1 MVFCY
6 TLRRRDAAISVTI
19 SAIPCYSGRV
29 TPRHIVLAAAAVA
42 VLGMGVYLFLEVR
55 SGSAAAPVP
64 APVQA
69 QAKTPEPS
77 TRATSPTPATA
88 PTAQV
93 KHVDPAAPAPAPA
106 PSIEAPHDEPGAAG
120 EGDKANPKVDAIMD
134 QANKAYDRQ
143 DYDEAKAI
151 AGKVL
156 VKMPNNVRMLRIMVS
171 SSCIDGDVAVAQ
183 KYFPSMPKF
192 DREQMKVRCDR
203 FGVTLTDPP
212 Q

>member
-1 MVFCY
+1 LLHPRHARC
-6 TLRRRDAAISVTI
+6 RDIVTI
-19 SAIPCYSGRV
+19 SAIPCYSGCV
-29 TPRHIVLAAAAVA
+29 TPRHIVLAAAAIA

-64 APVQA
+64 VPSSPPVQA
-69 QAKTPEPS
+69 QAKTPEPT
-77 TRATSPTPATA
+77 TRATSPTPAGA
-88 PTAQV
+88 PQV
-93 KHVDPAAPAPAPA
+93 KRIDPATPTPGVTV
-106 PSIEAPHDEPGAAG
+106 EAHDEPAAAG
-120 EGDKANPKVDAIMD
+120 SDDKANPKLDAIMD

-156 VKMPNNVRMLRIMVS
+156 TKLPTNIRMLRIMVS

-183 KYFPSMPKF
+183 KYLPSLPKF
-192 DREQMKVRCDR
+192 DRDQLKVRCDR
-203 FGVTLTDPP
+203 YGVTLTDPP